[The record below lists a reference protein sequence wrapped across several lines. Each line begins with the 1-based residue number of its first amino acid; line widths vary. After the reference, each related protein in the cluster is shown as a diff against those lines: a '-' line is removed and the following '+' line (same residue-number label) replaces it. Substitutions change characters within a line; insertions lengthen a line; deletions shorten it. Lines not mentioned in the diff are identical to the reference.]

1 MSEVHISITIQR
13 PVEQVWSLLGGFDWL
28 PRWLDVVVSSTLS
41 DGGRLRHLETT
52 DGETIVERLL
62 TFSEAEKCYS
72 YAMLEGP
79 APVADYIGT
88 MSAQDDGKGGTV
100 VSWSSTFEV
109 LDADETEIVEGF
121 DAFYRTGLERL
132 KAVVEAMD

>member
-13 PVEQVWSLLGGFDWL
+13 PIEQVWSLLGGFDWL
-28 PRWLDVVVSSTLS
+28 PRWLEVVATSTLS
-41 DGGRLRHLETT
+41 DGGRLRHLETI

-62 TFSEAEKCYS
+62 TFSEADKCYS

-79 APVADYIGT
+79 APVTDYIGT
-88 MSAQDDGKGGTV
+88 MSAQDDEKGGAV

-132 KAVVEAMD
+132 KTVVEAMD